1 MNVGGCCGPE
11 KFGSHELD
19 AATILNLPQGRHVKV
34 PIYKKEEEVG
44 KLKVQFLF
52 APIGYG

>member
-1 MNVGGCCGPE
+1 MIHFKVMNVGGCCGPE

-34 PIYKKEEEVG
+34 PIYKKEE
-44 KLKVQFLF
+44 
-52 APIGYG
+52 